1 MAEKRKPTGA
11 FLWGSLI
18 GMVAGAVYVLFNA
31 PRSGR
36 ETREQIANSVRQLA
50 GQVEREAEDARKRVL
65 GERIEDSIAAGKAEA
80 RRLNATRRD

>member
-1 MAEKRKPTGA
+1 MAGKRKPTGA

-18 GMVAGAVYVLFNA
+18 GAVAGMVYVLFNA

-36 ETREQIANSVRQLA
+36 ESREQIANSVRQMA
-50 GQVEREAEDARKRVL
+50 GQVEKEAEDARKRVL

-80 RRLNATRRD
+80 RRLNAAQRE